1 MQLLSD
7 ASSTG
12 SSTDACARDLME
24 TVPTVMQFIRRHV
37 RSLRGHELTVPQ
49 IRTLYWVSRGGRPS
63 LSEAADY
70 IGLSLPAMSRLVE
83 GLVKK
88 GLMTRTACEDDRR
101 HVRLALTGRGQA
113 ELDAA
118 WEGTRARLADELAS
132 LPAGQRRTIQEAMN
146 ALRPVFEPEP
156 GGA

>member
-1 MQLLSD
+1 
-7 ASSTG
+7 
-12 SSTDACARDLME
+12 ME

-49 IRTLYWVSRGGRPS
+49 IRTLYWVGRGARPT

-88 GLMTRTACEDDRR
+88 GLMTRTACSNDRR
-101 HVRLALTGRGQA
+101 HVRLALTAPGQSA
-113 ELDAA
+113 LDAA
-118 WEGTRARLADELAS
+118 WEGTRARLADVLSAL
-132 LPAGQRRTIQEAMN
+132 LPEQRRTIQEAMH
-146 ALRPVFEPEP
+146 ALRPVFEPDT